1 MKKGNIYS
9 DLMQDKYGEYYIGY
23 TNNTNLEFYIDAEN
37 FEEVKKY
44 TWYSFV
50 RNNMIGIRARINGE
64 KILLHQFLG
73 FKNYDHIDRNELNN
87 RKYNLRK
94 CTHQENCM
102 NRGKYSNNTSGI
114 TGVYFIKSNCKWHAS
129 IQVDGHST
137 NLRYYENKE
146 DAIIARLSAE
156 AKYYKEFA
164 PQKHLFAQYGI
175 KPLISENKSKNII
188 DMTGWIMSEH
198 GVPKSRLIVIKRVE
212 DIIRKNGRRDAQWL
226 CKCSCGSEKEMI
238 LTANHIRTGHTLSCG
253 CLKKE
258 STIESNKNC
267 KKKYNEYDLTGEFG
281 VGWSSNTFEKFY
293 FDLEDYD
300 KIKDYCWCVAER
312 HNYKTLEAKRLDGSN
327 KNIKMSHLLG
337 FENYDHIDR
346 NPLNNRK
353 ENLRAATTAENSRNR
368 NISKNNTSGIIGVG
382 LNKKNGKWRARITFE
397 WNEIFLGE
405 YIKKEDAIITR
416 LKAEKKYFGEFAPQ
430 QYLYK
435 EYNIE

>member
-114 TGVYFIKSNCKWHAS
+114 TGVYFIKSNS
-129 IQVDGHST
+129 
-137 NLRYYENKE
+137 
-146 DAIIARLSAE
+146 
-156 AKYYKEFA
+156 
-164 PQKHLFAQYGI
+164 
-175 KPLISENKSKNII
+175 
-188 DMTGWIMSEH
+188 
-198 GVPKSRLIVIKRVE
+198 
-212 DIIRKNGRRDAQWL
+212 
-226 CKCSCGSEKEMI
+226 
-238 LTANHIRTGHTLSCG
+238 
-253 CLKKE
+253 
-258 STIESNKNC
+258 
-267 KKKYNEYDLTGEFG
+267 
-281 VGWSSNTFEKFY
+281 
-293 FDLEDYD
+293 
-300 KIKDYCWCVAER
+300 
-312 HNYKTLEAKRLDGSN
+312 
-327 KNIKMSHLLG
+327 LLG

-397 WNEIFLGE
+397 QNEIFLGE